1 MLAVAAFV
9 FIALSASGRGA
20 EDRGE
25 FVDLFA
31 VGPVLK
37 PVHERADHNRCLRPS
52 DLRAA
57 ERFAARRQGSVGFA
71 ALDECGRLV
80 GVHRNRAFA
89 SASAVK
95 VMLMTAYL
103 RQGDV
108 PDRDLSD
115 AERDLLGAMI
125 TISDNGAADEV
136 FATVGEGGLD
146 AVAHAAAMRNFAS
159 SPCWGGSGITAADQ
173 AAFVGRLEHYVPKRH
188 EDFALRLM
196 REVIPDQTWG
206 VVDVRPKGWRVGFKG
221 GWYMAADG
229 WRVNQVARL
238 TRGKRSLALAVLSD
252 QDPSFQYGRETIAG
266 VAERL
271 LDAYR

>member
-89 SASAVK
+89 SASVVK

-125 TISDNGAADEV
+125 TISDNDAADEV
-136 FATVGEGGLD
+136 FAMVGEGGLD
-146 AVAHAAAMRNFAS
+146 AVAHAAAMQNFAS
-159 SPCWGGSGITAADQ
+159 SPFWGGSGITAADQ

-238 TRGKRSLALAVLSD
+238 TRRKRSLALAILTD
-252 QDPSFQYGRETIAG
+252 QDPSFEYGRETIAG